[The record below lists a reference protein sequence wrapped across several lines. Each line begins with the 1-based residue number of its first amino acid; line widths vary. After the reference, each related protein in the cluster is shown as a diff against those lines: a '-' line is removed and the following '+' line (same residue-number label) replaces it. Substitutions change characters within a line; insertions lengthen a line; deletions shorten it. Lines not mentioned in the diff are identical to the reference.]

1 MSRGRSRATVLTGSC
16 ETNVLRTTEYI
27 LVLAAPSVSWSVTDT
42 KCPQTHAHAHMLPP
56 RACASLFALCF
67 QAACEHIA
75 DLRPQVMKKLI
86 EKSDFVDAESK
97 RLEKIANDKSV
108 SPDKKETFKKRL
120 NVLASFH

>member
-1 MSRGRSRATVLTGSC
+1 MTRGRSRAIVLTGSR
-16 ETNVLRTTEYI
+16 ETNVLRATEYI

-42 KCPQTHAHAHMLPP
+42 KCLQTHAHAHMLPP

-67 QAACEHIA
+67 QAACEYIA
-75 DLRPQVMKKLI
+75 DWRPQVMKKLI
-86 EKSDFVDAESK
+86 EKSDFVDVESK